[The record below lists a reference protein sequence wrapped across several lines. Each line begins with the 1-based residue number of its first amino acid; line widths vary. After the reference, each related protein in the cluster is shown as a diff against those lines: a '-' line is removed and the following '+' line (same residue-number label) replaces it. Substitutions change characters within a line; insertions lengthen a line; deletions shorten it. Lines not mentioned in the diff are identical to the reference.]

1 MRMTICGWKP
11 KVIAT
16 ASVKLQMF
24 QMNGFNYLDAIVSL
38 LTTWWHCDMSI
49 SGVEIGVLS
58 EREISLVKTFL
69 IRSKN
74 ITYIYLLY
82 SQNFEKSTK
91 RGCLNESI
99 FIATWRSDVHSIF
112 WYTLLE
118 MSPFVSQLSALPT
131 RHACHWPVS
140 TIKFLSTFFKPAKL
154 WLRPATRY
162 PKHAAT
168 AS

>member
-1 MRMTICGWKP
+1 
-11 KVIAT
+11 
-16 ASVKLQMF
+16 
-24 QMNGFNYLDAIVSL
+24 
-38 LTTWWHCDMSI
+38 MSI

-99 FIATWRSDVHSIF
+99 FIAT
-112 WYTLLE
+112 
-118 MSPFVSQLSALPT
+118 
-131 RHACHWPVS
+131 
-140 TIKFLSTFFKPAKL
+140 
-154 WLRPATRY
+154 
-162 PKHAAT
+162 
-168 AS
+168 